1 MEKRIEDLEVRFS
14 FQEESIEALSNQQ
27 HAQQKEIDA
36 LQREVAQLKQLLQQ
50 NRGSGNE
57 IIDEPP
63 PHYWGPS

>member
-14 FQEESIEALSNQQ
+14 FQEESIEALNSQQ

-50 NRGSGNE
+50 SSSSGNE

-63 PHYWGPS
+63 PHY

>member
-14 FQEESIEALSNQQ
+14 FQEESIEALNSQQ

-50 NRGSGNE
+50 SSGSGNE

-63 PHYWGPS
+63 PHY

>member
-63 PHYWGPS
+63 PHY

>member
-1 MEKRIEDLEVRFS
+1 MEKRIEDLEVRFA
-14 FQEESIEALSNQQ
+14 FQEECVDALNNQQ

-50 NRGSGNE
+50 SGGSGDE

-63 PHYWGPS
+63 PHY